1 MSRPPRPPRVVA
13 ELGRPETA
21 EERATRLAT
30 NSRNYR
36 SRKTINNLVYS
47 LLATVG
53 AVIVLVLIVPRS
65 DTPLTRN
72 VDYAAV
78 AEQAQPGIDVPL
90 AAPVMPGGWAANAAE
105 WRSGGSDGVSSWY
118 IGLITPTNE
127 FVGLTQAV
135 DADPTWLAD
144 QLQKVTASDTIS
156 IDGVEWDV
164 YRNPAPAEDQGNFES
179 ALVTEA
185 GASSYLLIGTA
196 PDDELAVVAGA
207 LAEQIT
213 TEQTSTEQTSTDQTS
228 TEQDGST
235 E

>member
-1 MSRPPRPPRVVA
+1 MSRTPRAPRPPRVVA

-65 DTPLTRN
+65 DTPLDRA
-72 VDYAAV
+72 VDYSSV
-78 AEQAQPGIDVPL
+78 AEQVQRGVDEPL
-90 AAPVMPGGWAANAAE
+90 VAPELPAGWSANAAE

-118 IGLITPTNE
+118 IGLITPQNE
-127 FVGLTQAV
+127 FIGLTQAV
-135 DADPTWLAD
+135 DANPTWIAEQLEKVAAD
-144 QLQKVTASDTIS
+144 DTIT
-156 IDGVEWDV
+156 IDGVQWDV
-164 YRNPAPAEDQGNFES
+164 YRNPAPAEDRGNFES

-185 GASSYLLIGTA
+185 GDSTYLLIGTA
-196 PDDELAVVAGA
+196 ADDELAVLAGA
-207 LAEQIT
+207 LSAQIIAN
-213 TEQTSTEQTSTDQTS
+213 QSGASQ
-228 TEQDGST
+228 
-235 E
+235 

>member
-1 MSRPPRPPRVVA
+1 MSRAPRPPRVVA

-65 DTPLTRN
+65 DTPLDRA
-72 VDYAAV
+72 VDYGSVAQQVQPGV
-78 AEQAQPGIDVPL
+78 AEPL
-90 AAPVMPGGWAANAAE
+90 ASPDLPPGWSANAAE
-105 WRSGGSDGVSSWY
+105 WRPGGSDGVSSWY
-118 IGLITPTNE
+118 IGLITPQNE
-127 FVGLTQAV
+127 FIGLTQAI
-135 DADPTWLAD
+135 DANPTWLAE
-144 QLQKVTASDTIS
+144 QLKKVTASDTIT
-156 IDGVEWDV
+156 IDGVQWDV
-164 YRNPAPAEDQGNFES
+164 YRNPAPAADQGNFVS

-196 PDDELAVVAGA
+196 SDEEFGVLAGA
-207 LAEQIT
+207 LAPQI
-213 TEQTSTEQTSTDQTS
+213 STEQSS
-228 TEQDGST
+228 TEQSSTEKDGST
-235 E
+235 P

>member
-1 MSRPPRPPRVVA
+1 MSREPRPPRVVA

-21 EERATRLAT
+21 DERATRLAT

-36 SRKTINNLVYS
+36 ARKTINNLVYS

-78 AEQAQPGIDVPL
+78 AEQAQPGIEVPL
-90 AAPVMPGGWAANAAE
+90 AAPVLPGGWAANAAE

-118 IGLITPTNE
+118 IGLITPSNE

-135 DADPTWLAD
+135 DANPTWLAE
-144 QLQKVTASDTIS
+144 QLEEVASEDTIT
-156 IDGVEWDV
+156 IEGVDWDV
-164 YRNPAPAEDQGNFES
+164 YRNPAPAADQGNFET

-185 GASSYLLIGTA
+185 GDSNYLLTGTA
-196 PDDELAVVAGA
+196 PDDELAVLAGA
-207 LAEQIT
+207 LADQII
-213 TEQTSTEQTSTDQTS
+213 

>member
-47 LLATVG
+47 LLATLG

-72 VDYAAV
+72 VDYASV
-78 AEQAQPGIDVPL
+78 AEQAQPGIEVPL
-90 AAPVMPGGWAANAAE
+90 ATPVLPGGWAANAAE
-105 WRSGGSDGVSSWY
+105 WRSGGSDQVSSWY
-118 IGLITPTNE
+118 LGLITPSNE
-127 FVGLTQAV
+127 FIGLTQAV
-135 DADPTWLAD
+135 DANPTWLAD
-144 QLQKVTASDTIS
+144 QLQEVSAEDTIT
-156 IDGVEWDV
+156 IDGVAWEV
-164 YRNPAPAEDQGNFES
+164 YRNPAPAEDRGNFET

-185 GASSYLLIGTA
+185 GTSSYLLIGTA
-196 PDDELAVVAGA
+196 PDDEFAVLAGA
-207 LAEQIT
+207 LAEQI
-213 TEQTSTEQTSTDQTS
+213 STEPDSTDQDS
-228 TEQDGST
+228 TDGLP

>member
-1 MSRPPRPPRVVA
+1 MSRAPRPPRVVA

-72 VDYAAV
+72 VDYASV
-78 AEQAQPGIDVPL
+78 AEQAQPGIEVPL
-90 AAPVMPGGWAANAAE
+90 ATPVLPGGWAANAAE
-105 WRSGGSDGVSSWY
+105 WRSGGSDEVSSWY
-118 IGLITPTNE
+118 LGLITPAKE
-127 FVGLTQAV
+127 FIGLTQAV
-135 DADPTWLAD
+135 DANPTWLAD
-144 QLQKVTASDTIS
+144 QLQEVVSEDTIT

-164 YRNPAPAEDQGNFES
+164 YRNPAPAADQGNFES
-179 ALVTEA
+179 ALVTDA

-196 PDDELAVVAGA
+196 PDDEFAVLAGA
-207 LAEQIT
+207 LADQISTEQT
-213 TEQTSTEQTSTDQTS
+213 STPQTSTEQTSTDGP
-228 TEQDGST
+228 TE
-235 E
+235 

>member
-1 MSRPPRPPRVVA
+1 MSRAPRPPRVVA

-72 VDYAAV
+72 VDYASV

-90 AAPVMPGGWAANAAE
+90 AAPTLPGGWVANAAE
-105 WRSGGSDGVSSWY
+105 WRSGSSDGVSSWY

-127 FVGLTQAV
+127 FTGLTQAV
-135 DADPTWLAD
+135 DANPTWLAEE
-144 QLQKVTASDTIS
+144 LKKVSASDTIT

-185 GASSYLLIGTA
+185 GSSTYLLIGTA
-196 PDDELAVVAGA
+196 PDEELALLAGT
-207 LAEQIT
+207 LTNDI
-213 TEQTSTEQTSTDQTS
+213 TEQSS

-235 E
+235 P

>member
-1 MSRPPRPPRVVA
+1 MSRSPRPPRVVA

-21 EERATRLAT
+21 DERATRLAT

-36 SRKTINNLVYS
+36 ARKTINNLVYS

-78 AEQAQPGIDVPL
+78 AEQAQSGIEVPL
-90 AAPVMPGGWAANAAE
+90 AAPVLPGGWAANAAE

-118 IGLITPTNE
+118 IGLVTPSNE

-135 DADPTWLAD
+135 DANPTWLAE
-144 QLQKVTASDTIS
+144 QLEKVTASDTIT
-156 IDGVEWDV
+156 IEGVDWDV
-164 YRNPAPAEDQGNFES
+164 YRNPAPAADQGNFES

-185 GASSYLLIGTA
+185 GASNYLLIGTA
-196 PDDELAVVAGA
+196 PDDELAVLAGA
-207 LAEQIT
+207 LADQIT
-213 TEQTSTEQTSTDQTS
+213 AEQSSTEK
-228 TEQDGST
+228 DGST

>member
-1 MSRPPRPPRVVA
+1 MSRAPKPPRVVA

-21 EERATRLAT
+21 DERATRLAT

-72 VDYAAV
+72 VDYASV
-78 AEQAQPGIDVPL
+78 AEQAQPGVDVPL
-90 AAPVMPGGWAANAAE
+90 AAPALPGGWAANAAE

-118 IGLITPTNE
+118 LGLITPSNE

-135 DADPTWLAD
+135 NANPTWLAE
-144 QLQKVTASDTIS
+144 QLDKVPASDTIT

-164 YRNPAPAEDQGNFES
+164 YRNPAPADDQGNFET
-179 ALVTEA
+179 ALGTAA
-185 GASSYLLIGTA
+185 GDSNYLLIGTA
-196 PDDELAVVAGA
+196 PDDELAVLAGA

-213 TEQTSTEQTSTDQTS
+213 TERTS
-228 TEQDGST
+228 TEQDGSS